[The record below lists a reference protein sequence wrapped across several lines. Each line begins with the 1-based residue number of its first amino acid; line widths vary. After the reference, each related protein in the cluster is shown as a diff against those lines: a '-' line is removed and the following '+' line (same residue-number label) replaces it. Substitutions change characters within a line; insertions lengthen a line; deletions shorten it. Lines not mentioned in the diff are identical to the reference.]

1 MSIMRTN
8 HFRVL
13 LGGLILLLAAV
24 VAPARAADSE
34 PWAMADKLRAAL
46 FAAQTAT
53 LGDDAAAASYFGV
66 SDAEA
71 LARDTHKF
79 ESRYSDNCLL
89 YTSRCV

>member
-53 LGDDAAAASYFGV
+53 LGDD
-66 SDAEA
+66 
-71 LARDTHKF
+71 
-79 ESRYSDNCLL
+79 CLL